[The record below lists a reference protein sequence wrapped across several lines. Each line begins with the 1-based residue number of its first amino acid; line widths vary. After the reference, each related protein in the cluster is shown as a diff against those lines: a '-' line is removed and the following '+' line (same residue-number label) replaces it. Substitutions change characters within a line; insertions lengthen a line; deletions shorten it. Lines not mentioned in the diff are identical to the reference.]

1 MRARTSTIGLKAAW
15 LAQVVEETLEPGRP
29 IVDPHH
35 HFWRRAYA
43 SYAFCP
49 HYLLPEL
56 WEDTGSCGAG

>member
-1 MRARTSTIGLKAAW
+1 MTDHAAW
-15 LAQVVEETLEPGRP
+15 LAQVVEATLEPERP

-49 HYLLPEL
+49 RYLLPEL
-56 WEDTGSCGAG
+56 W